1 MSPAP
6 GPSSDPV
13 DRRARHREVPG
24 PLDARWVPALLAC
37 LTLGILG
44 VGWDAPARSA
54 AALTGLAVAA
64 AAVLGAARSTG
75 RIRGVATATAL
86 AGVAAALMLQHS
98 AGPAAAASGSGWTG
112 AVHAGSP
119 LRLELT
125 LDGPATRSE
134 AAFGPRWS
142 VPVRVETFG
151 HPPRAPEAAV
161 TARLTGGG
169 APPATIAAPLDGTA
183 APGGGP
189 GSRVC
194 VVARPSRSGSTVFL
208 AAAAV
213 PQPGPCPGGAETA
226 GGATGGDPG
235 PPRREALRAAF
246 RQSAEGTVGA
256 APELIPGLVLG
267 DRSAQGAALDDAMKA
282 SGLSHL
288 SAVSGAN
295 VAMIL
300 GAVAITLR
308 CARVHRAVV
317 LSAGLAVLG
326 VFVVVVGPEPS
337 VLRAAVMGALG
348 ALAVFFGRARQAF
361 GLLTVGGTALLVAV
375 PALAVEPAFHLS
387 LAATAGIVLGG
398 APLDRALHA
407 GLGRVLPDVVARW
420 LSASLAVT
428 VAAHLACQPI
438 ILAMTG
444 EVSAYAVPANLLAA
458 PAVPPVTVLGTLA
471 AALALPAPGIAA
483 ALVAVIQW
491 PAAWIGWVAHTSASL
506 PGALRPWPAGALGA
520 GLGVLLVAATLLGF
534 AAVLL
539 LERRRAAPV
548 RRVGR
553 SAPRTR
559 ERLPALVVLAAA
571 LAAATTGAVG
581 AVLVPRASGAAP
593 PDWAVAFC
601 DVGQGDMAVF
611 RSGPHAGVVVDVGPE
626 PGLARRCLD
635 DLDVD
640 RVDAVLLTHLH
651 ADHAG
656 GLAGVVD
663 RASRGAVHYAT
674 RDAPAQGRGGRGGEA
689 DGVDRPADAARLRT
703 GATGTA
709 GPVRWHVLLA
719 DARAPEENDASA
731 QVLVTVESGAGPVTT
746 LVTGDMEEDA
756 SAAWVAGRRSD
767 AAAPPRVDVLKVAH
781 HGARNGGTA
790 VPRAAGARLH
800 VVSVGADNPYG
811 HPHRATVDALGRLGP
826 VARTDLHGTL
836 ALTAADGP
844 DPDGAPEITAHT
856 VRPPSSVRT
865 GP

>member
-1 MSPAP
+1 
-6 GPSSDPV
+6 
-13 DRRARHREVPG
+13 
-24 PLDARWVPALLAC
+24 
-37 LTLGILG
+37 G
-44 VGWDAPARSA
+44 V
-54 AALTGLAVAA
+54 
-64 AAVLGAARSTG
+64 
-75 RIRGVATATAL
+75 
-86 AGVAAALMLQHS
+86 Q
-98 AGPAAAASGSGWTG
+98 
-112 AVHAGSP
+112 
-119 LRLELT
+119 
-125 LDGPATRSE
+125 
-134 AAFGPRWS
+134 
-142 VPVRVETFG
+142 
-151 HPPRAPEAAV
+151 
-161 TARLTGGG
+161 
-169 APPATIAAPLDGTA
+169 
-183 APGGGP
+183 
-189 GSRVC
+189 
-194 VVARPSRSGSTVFL
+194 
-208 AAAAV
+208 
-213 PQPGPCPGGAETA
+213 TA
-226 GGATGGDPG
+226 GGVTDGDPR

-256 APELIPGLVLG
+256 APELVPGLVLG

-361 GLLTVGGTALLVAV
+361 GLLAVGGTVLLVAV

-539 LERRRAAPV
+539 LERRRTAPV
-548 RRVGR
+548 RR
-553 SAPRTR
+553 
-559 ERLPALVVLAAA
+559 
-571 LAAATTGAVG
+571 
-581 AVLVPRASGAAP
+581 
-593 PDWAVAFC
+593 
-601 DVGQGDMAVF
+601 
-611 RSGPHAGVVVDVGPE
+611 
-626 PGLARRCLD
+626 
-635 DLDVD
+635 
-640 RVDAVLLTHLH
+640 
-651 ADHAG
+651 
-656 GLAGVVD
+656 
-663 RASRGAVHYAT
+663 
-674 RDAPAQGRGGRGGEA
+674 
-689 DGVDRPADAARLRT
+689 
-703 GATGTA
+703 
-709 GPVRWHVLLA
+709 
-719 DARAPEENDASA
+719 
-731 QVLVTVESGAGPVTT
+731 
-746 LVTGDMEEDA
+746 
-756 SAAWVAGRRSD
+756 
-767 AAAPPRVDVLKVAH
+767 
-781 HGARNGGTA
+781 
-790 VPRAAGARLH
+790 
-800 VVSVGADNPYG
+800 
-811 HPHRATVDALGRLGP
+811 
-826 VARTDLHGTL
+826 
-836 ALTAADGP
+836 
-844 DPDGAPEITAHT
+844 
-856 VRPPSSVRT
+856 
-865 GP
+865 

>member
-1 MSPAP
+1 MNPAP
-6 GPSSDPV
+6 GPPSDPV
-13 DRRARHREVPG
+13 DRRARRREVPG
-24 PLDARWVPALLAC
+24 PLEARWVPALLAC

-44 VGWDAPARSA
+44 VDWDAPARSA

-64 AAVLGAARSTG
+64 AAVLGAARWTG
-75 RIRGVATATAL
+75 RRRGVATATAL

-112 AVHAGSP
+112 AVQSGSP

-151 HPPRAPEAAV
+151 HPPRTPEAAV

-169 APPATIAAPLDGTA
+169 PPPETIAAPSDGSA
-183 APGGGP
+183 APGGGL

-208 AAAAV
+208 AAAAA
-213 PQPGPCPGGAETA
+213 PQPGSCPGGTETA
-226 GGATGGDPG
+226 GGVADGDPG

-361 GLLTVGGTALLVAV
+361 GLLAVGGTALLVAV

-407 GLGRVLPDVVARW
+407 GLGRMLPDVVARW

-483 ALVAVIQW
+483 AFVAVIQW

-539 LERRRAAPV
+539 LERRRTAPV

-581 AVLVPRASGAAP
+581 AVLVPRSSGAAP
-593 PDWAVAFC
+593 PDWVVAFC

-611 RSGPHAGVVVDVGPE
+611 RSGPRAGVVVDVGPE
-626 PGLARRCLD
+626 PEAARRCLD

-663 RASRGAVHYAT
+663 RAAPGAVHYAT
-674 RDAPAQGRGGRGGEA
+674 RDAPAQGRGDRGGEA
-689 DGVDRPADAARLRT
+689 DGVDPPADAARLGT
-703 GATGTA
+703 GAAGTA

-719 DARAPEENDASA
+719 DARASEENDASA

-767 AAAPPRVDVLKVAH
+767 AATPPRVDVLKVAH

-844 DPDGAPEITAHT
+844 DPEGAPEIAAHT